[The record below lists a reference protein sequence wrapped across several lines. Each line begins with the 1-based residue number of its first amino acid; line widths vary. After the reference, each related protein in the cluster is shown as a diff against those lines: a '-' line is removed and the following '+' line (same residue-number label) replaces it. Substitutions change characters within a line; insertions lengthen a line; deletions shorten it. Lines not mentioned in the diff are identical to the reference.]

1 MSEFHESVTRKNL
14 RRAFIEEAITCTKYQ
29 IFSMLAKQAGY
40 DDISRFFLEAADNEK
55 EHAKIWM
62 KWYWDGKYPDIKH
75 IMSDSMSIENQ
86 EGATVYPEF
95 AQTAADEGFEH
106 IAELFNLISKIEQE
120 HEKTFKKLALTI
132 SDDVTPNPDG
142 TYDWE
147 CSVCGC
153 ALRQTEK
160 PDYCPV
166 CANEKVFFF
175 KRPR

>member
-75 IMSDSMSIENQ
+75 IMSDAMSIENQ

-95 AQTAADEGFEH
+95 AQTAAPLCSLHHRGDLPEH
-106 IAELFNLISKIEQE
+106 PRRAGQHHDRRFPPLQLQ
-120 HEKTFKKLALTI
+120 AL
-132 SDDVTPNPDG
+132 
-142 TYDWE
+142 
-147 CSVCGC
+147 
-153 ALRQTEK
+153 L
-160 PDYCPV
+160 
-166 CANEKVFFF
+166 
-175 KRPR
+175 